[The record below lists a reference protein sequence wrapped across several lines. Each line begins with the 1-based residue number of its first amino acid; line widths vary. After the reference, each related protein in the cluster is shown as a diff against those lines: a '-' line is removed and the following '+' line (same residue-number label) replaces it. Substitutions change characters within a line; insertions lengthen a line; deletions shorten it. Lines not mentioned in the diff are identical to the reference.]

1 MLTVNRV
8 ICEWRRDA
16 SRDRDKNV
24 RQVNEVQ
31 KCLLFR
37 CFRCCCR
44 QIAVNALISGFA
56 VQCLPDLSF
65 GPGRGSINIGQVKI
79 Q

>member
-44 QIAVNALISGFA
+44 QIAVNALISG
-56 VQCLPDLSF
+56 LPDLSF